1 MAENIVADFIEKGI
15 HHRTSYS
22 WKCCYDVHL
31 SVIELIKVKKV
42 KPFRFF
48 FLFFSP
54 FFVIM
59 PKHWVDRTT
68 LNEEKKGGC
77 PFNIVIWLPR
87 SIKVTRPGSSVY

>member
-48 FLFFSP
+48 FLFFFPLFCDNAKTLGGSDDAKRRKKRRMP
-54 FFVIM
+54 F
-59 PKHWVDRTT
+59 
-68 LNEEKKGGC
+68 
-77 PFNIVIWLPR
+77 
-87 SIKVTRPGSSVY
+87 